1 MNRLRASM
9 LAIVIILVGCQSV
22 ANYQANLQAWVGQ
35 SEQNLEASWGSPS
48 SITMSGDLRL
58 ISYFQNDGAYVQGGY
73 WAGRVM
79 PLYCNTTFT
88 IQNDIV
94 IQAQFV
100 GNECQSY

>member
-1 MNRLRASM
+1 MIRFIALIISTV
-9 LAIVIILVGCQSV
+9 IVLTGCESV

-35 SEQNLEASWGSPS
+35 SEQNLEASWGPPS
-48 SITMSGDLRL
+48 SIVLSGDFRL
-58 ISYFQNDGAYVQGGY
+58 ISYIRNDGAFIQGGY

-79 PLYCNTTFT
+79 PLYCSTTFT
-88 IQNDIV
+88 IQNNIV